1 MKTEKPYETI
11 FRKTLQVQGGRS
23 VVLAGMIAVDI
34 GFIGNCRSTAWNQE
48 GV

>member
-1 MKTEKPYETI
+1 MIRITCQI
-11 FRKTLQVQGGRS
+11 QGGRP

-34 GFIGNCRSTAWNQE
+34 EFIRNCRSTAWNQE